1 MVGARP
7 AARLTVLSGPSTV
20 GLDKVVELVRART
33 PVVRMPVSVTTRR
46 RRAHEVDGVHYTFV
60 DPATFDRLV
69 ADDALLEWAAVGGN
83 RYGTPRG
90 PVTAWLAAGE
100 PVLLAIDPR
109 GAALV
114 RTAVPDARLV
124 YLAPR
129 GAASP
134 PAEFDVTVVYD
145 SAERAAEE
153 LVGLLGSPFLTPARP
168 Q

>member
-20 GLDKVVELVRART
+20 GLDRVLELVRART
-33 PVVRMPVSVTTRR
+33 SAVRMPVPVTTRH
-46 RRAHEVDGVHYTFV
+46 RRAHEVDGVHYAFV

-69 ADDALLEWAAVGGN
+69 AGDALLEWAQVGGN

-90 PVTAWLAAGE
+90 PVEAWLAAGQ
-100 PVLLAIDPR
+100 PVLLAIDPQ

-114 RTAVPDARLV
+114 RAAVPDARLV
-124 YLAPR
+124 YVAPPGGR
-129 GAASP
+129 VP
-134 PAEFDVTVVYD
+134 PDFDVAVAYD